1 MTRSW
6 TGSLFVL
13 LLATTVS
20 QAAPIYYTASDVLP
34 AGLATLT
41 AERTNFQLGAAGLGV
56 VLSSEGF
63 EVFAAGNPIDFG
75 PFTIELVD
83 GVGFSQLTG
92 NNLITTE
99 GDSVISFDTLGSTV
113 VEFAFDSPIHA
124 FGVDITSI
132 DFAPTTVSFLD
143 DLGNT
148 LDDFAE
154 AEFASA
160 TFFGVTNDA
169 AFSTVRF
176 TFTGTET
183 LNFDNLQFGARSAVP
198 EPATLGMGLSACAIA
213 LVYARSR
220 RRKSG

>member
-1 MTRSW
+1 
-6 TGSLFVL
+6 
-13 LLATTVS
+13 
-20 QAAPIYYTASDVLP
+20 
-34 AGLATLT
+34 
-41 AERTNFQLGAAGLGV
+41 V

-83 GVGFSQLTG
+83 GNGFSQISG

-99 GDSVISFDTLGSTV
+99 GDSVISFETLGSTV
-113 VEFAFDSPIHA
+113 VDFAFDNPINA

-148 LDDFAE
+148 LDDFAM
-154 AEFASA
+154 AEFAGA
-160 TFFGVTNDA
+160 TFFGVTNNV

-176 TFTGTET
+176 TFTGAEI

-198 EPATLGMGLSACAIA
+198 EPATLGMGLSALAIL
-213 LVYARSR
+213 LVVARNQR
-220 RRKSG
+220 RQSG